1 MEDSTADLFQ
11 VYVREHR
18 YRKDSPEKVERPL
31 AVCATYEEAR
41 RIRQEHLRADSD
53 CVIRYLGNTGGGD

>member
-1 MEDSTADLFQ
+1 MEDSNPDLFQ

-18 YRKDSPEKVERPL
+18 HRKDSPELVERPL

-41 RIRQEHLRADSD
+41 RVRQENQRPDSD
-53 CVIRYLGNTGGGD
+53 CVIRYLGDTGGGD

>member
-1 MEDSTADLFQ
+1 MEDTNADLFQ

-18 YRKDSPEKVERPL
+18 HRKEPPEVVERPL

-41 RIRQEHLRADSD
+41 RVRQMNLRRDRE
-53 CVIRYLGNTGGGD
+53 CIIRYLGDTGGGD